1 MLIAVFV
8 LCAGD
13 GNSAVA
19 VAAMRLLLAAGA
31 VPDTWAPNGSSALML
46 AASANGVAA
55 LQVRFVKGSI
65 ACCRFALCFG
75 QCIAVVA
82 VVPARALHCSLQ
94 QVMVLFHCAHPYH
107 LATNT

>member
-1 MLIAVFV
+1 MLLLL
-8 LCAGD
+8 LCWCCTGD

-55 LQVRFVKGSI
+55 LQVRPPDILRRGMYGGV
-65 ACCRFALCFG
+65 
-75 QCIAVVA
+75 QVVMA
-82 VVPARALHCSLQ
+82 EP
-94 QVMVLFHCAHPYH
+94 
-107 LATNT
+107 